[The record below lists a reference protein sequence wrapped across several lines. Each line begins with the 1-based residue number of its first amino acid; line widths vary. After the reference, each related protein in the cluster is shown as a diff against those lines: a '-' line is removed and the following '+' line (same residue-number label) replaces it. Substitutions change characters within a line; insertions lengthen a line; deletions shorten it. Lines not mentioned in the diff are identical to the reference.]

1 MKRVIFLIVV
11 LIGTIGINAQEYC
24 SFNANNALELD
35 AENGTALA
43 AGTVIGETASV
54 IATTGA
60 DDIYKPQSVKATV
73 GGIEISGG
81 LQGSTSNPRDI
92 EGGTPSTTLA
102 PPATGSFIVFHAK
115 ADGYLYVVLRASSNK
130 AHTVFEDGKAVSY
143 TFAATGDET
152 TDLGAVYYFTLPYTV
167 INGQN
172 AIQNSVEWAEQEYL
186 KASAPEK
193 YAAHWSEEES
203 GFQTWNKI
211 GIMGVGVIKFPV
223 RKGSKYIVNSNGAKI
238 TSGGFYFDTT
248 GDADVKVNGVCIL
261 ESDQKLP
268 PPLPI
273 QNITFADNTVKTICV
288 NHWDTNGDGEL
299 SPSEAAAVTDL
310 GTVFKDNKEITAF
323 DELQY
328 FTGISSIGDNAFSG
342 SSITSVIIPN
352 SVTLIG
358 NWAFYDCA
366 NLTSVSIPDG
376 VTSIGSFAFQNCI
389 GLTSATIPSHVTFL
403 GMCAFY
409 DCTSL
414 TTVTIPNSITSISAG
429 TFHSCSMTTIDI
441 PNSVKEIGYSAFGE
455 CANLTSVNIPNSVTS
470 IGDYSFSHCS
480 NLASVT
486 IPSSVTIIGEYAF
499 YGCSLTAITS
509 EIEEPFAINENVF
522 SNKNALLIVP
532 EGKTA
537 AYQAT
542 EGWNKFSNIKD
553 YDPRKR
559 TIHVETAGTLPTL
572 ISADE
577 KYQIEELTLT
587 GELNGT
593 DIHFIRDMA
602 GVDMDRMEESELCI
616 LCNETVFTKG
626 ILRSLDLSDANIV
639 EGGRDYYKMLWSS
652 SSRMYGDKQY
662 TKANTISESMFVYCR
677 PLVELILPRSVTS
690 ISPLLFA
697 DNYGGRIY
705 TNIKELRVA
714 EGNPYYV
721 SLSNGIGIIENNSN
735 TLILGLTNNIPS
747 SITSIGNDALNS
759 SSFIS
764 MTIPNSVK
772 SIGEK
777 AFNNSLLVLTE
788 EATTPPSITENSF
801 PTRANIVLHVPAGS
815 VEAYANADYW
825 KDFKSIGAI
834 GDIMK
839 GDIFT
844 AKTAEGMDL
853 SFCVTNVSP
862 FEAEI
867 WSVGE
872 YDNTQFDKSTVNIVS
887 IPSSVIGLGDHE
899 YNVTGI
905 GSSAFRD
912 CSALT
917 SVTIPNSVTS
927 IGGSA
932 FYACSRLTSITIPNS
947 VETIGSFAFSDCSG
961 LTSVTIPNSVTS
973 IGNYAFSGCKF
984 SSIISEIEEPFAI
997 NENVFSNKN
1006 ALLIVPE
1013 GKTAAY
1019 QATEGWNK
1027 FKNIRDYDPRKRT
1040 IHVET
1045 AGKLYSLISAEDK
1058 YLIEELTLTGE
1069 INGSDLSVI
1078 RDMAG
1083 KRKAIRSYEINSF
1096 DDFDDTDGRLSVLDM
1111 SDVKIVRGGVYLD
1124 FDGLDDGDSWIN
1136 LAQDDVIPTGVFY
1149 GCKKLTSISVPSGLK
1164 NVGTDAF
1171 EGTAW
1176 YENQPEGLVYIG
1188 NVLYKYKG
1196 DMPENY
1202 HITIKEGTIGIAN
1215 SAFYGRSTLS
1225 SIDIPESVKYI
1236 GINDFTFSDGRS
1248 PFYNF
1253 LEGLTSSNVFRECT
1267 SLTTI
1272 DLPNGVTYIGKCAFG
1287 NCSGLTSVTIPNSLT
1302 SIGPSTFS
1310 GCSAL
1315 TSVTI
1320 PNSVTSISGG
1330 AFSGCSAL
1338 TSVTIP
1344 NSVTSIGGYAF
1355 SGCSG
1360 LTSVT
1365 IPNSVTS
1372 IGSGV
1377 FADCSNLATIT
1388 VEAGNTVYNSPDGSN
1403 AIIET
1408 TSNKLVAGCKNTTI
1422 PNSVTSI
1429 GDYAFRGCNGLT
1441 SMTIPNSVTSIG
1453 GYAFFGCSGLTSVTI
1468 PNSVTSIGYYAFYNC
1483 NGLTSVTIP
1492 NSVTSIDWFAFWL
1505 CKSLISVTVDIQEPL
1520 AITYS
1525 IFDLGNQ
1532 ATPTLYV
1539 PKGSKAA
1546 YEAANVWKDFKEI
1559 KEFAKDEEVTC
1570 ALEDDNTATVMAA
1583 NDPTEKDLV
1592 ISESV
1597 MIGEESHPVTAIG
1610 EGAFKDNTELALV
1623 CIPETI
1629 EEIGNNAFAGC
1640 SGLTAIYSYSE
1651 EPIVLDGGKA
1661 TVRTRADGGEVSAS
1675 TVFALVDK
1683 NNCILYVPLNSA
1695 DKYRAAEG
1703 WGEFENIVEMKSN
1716 KPGDANNDGEIDGK
1730 DVDATVGYIMEGK
1743 TDSFIFKN
1751 ADVKADSKIN
1761 AADIVKI
1768 VNLKK

>member
-1 MKRVIFLIVV
+1 MKKLFLLFV
-11 LIGTIGINAQEYC
+11 L
-24 SFNANNALELD
+24 AL
-35 AENGTALA
+35 
-43 AGTVIGETASV
+43 
-54 IATTGA
+54 
-60 DDIYKPQSVKATV
+60 
-73 GGIEISGG
+73 
-81 LQGSTSNPRDI
+81 
-92 EGGTPSTTLA
+92 
-102 PPATGSFIVFHAK
+102 
-115 ADGYLYVVLRASSNK
+115 
-130 AHTVFEDGKAVSY
+130 
-143 TFAATGDET
+143 
-152 TDLGAVYYFTLPYTV
+152 LP
-167 INGQN
+167 
-172 AIQNSVEWAEQEYL
+172 L
-186 KASAPEK
+186 LASADAVEIDGIYYDFNTETKEAKVTINPN
-193 YAAHWSEEES
+193 YYS
-203 GFQTWNKI
+203 G
-211 GIMGVGVIKFPV
+211 
-223 RKGSKYIVNSNGAKI
+223 
-238 TSGGFYFDTT
+238 
-248 GDADVKVNGVCIL
+248 
-261 ESDQKLP
+261 E
-268 PPLPI
+268 
-273 QNITFADNTVKTICV
+273 
-288 NHWDTNGDGEL
+288 
-299 SPSEAAAVTDL
+299 
-310 GTVFKDNKEITAF
+310 
-323 DELQY
+323 
-328 FTGISSIGDNAFSG
+328 
-342 SSITSVIIPN
+342 
-352 SVTLIG
+352 
-358 NWAFYDCA
+358 
-366 NLTSVSIPDG
+366 
-376 VTSIGSFAFQNCI
+376 
-389 GLTSATIPSHVTFL
+389 
-403 GMCAFY
+403 
-409 DCTSL
+409 
-414 TTVTIPNSITSISAG
+414 VTIP
-429 TFHSCSMTTIDI
+429 D
-441 PNSVKEIGYSAFGE
+441 K
-455 CANLTSVNIPNSVTS
+455 VT
-470 IGDYSFSHCS
+470 Y
-480 NLASVT
+480 
-486 IPSSVTIIGEYAF
+486 E
-499 YGCSLTAITS
+499 
-509 EIEEPFAINENVF
+509 
-522 SNKNALLIVP
+522 
-532 EGKTA
+532 
-537 AYQAT
+537 
-542 EGWNKFSNIKD
+542 
-553 YDPRKR
+553 
-559 TIHVETAGTLPTL
+559 
-572 ISADE
+572 
-577 KYQIEELTLT
+577 
-587 GELNGT
+587 
-593 DIHFIRDMA
+593 
-602 GVDMDRMEESELCI
+602 
-616 LCNETVFTKG
+616 
-626 ILRSLDLSDANIV
+626 
-639 EGGRDYYKMLWSS
+639 
-652 SSRMYGDKQY
+652 
-662 TKANTISESMFVYCR
+662 
-677 PLVELILPRSVTS
+677 
-690 ISPLLFA
+690 
-697 DNYGGRIY
+697 
-705 TNIKELRVA
+705 
-714 EGNPYYV
+714 
-721 SLSNGIGIIENNSN
+721 
-735 TLILGLTNNIPS
+735 
-747 SITSIGNDALNS
+747 
-759 SSFIS
+759 
-764 MTIPNSVK
+764 
-772 SIGEK
+772 
-777 AFNNSLLVLTE
+777 
-788 EATTPPSITENSF
+788 
-801 PTRANIVLHVPAGS
+801 S
-815 VEAYANADYW
+815 VE
-825 KDFKSIGAI
+825 
-834 GDIMK
+834 
-839 GDIFT
+839 
-844 AKTAEGMDL
+844 
-853 SFCVTNVSP
+853 
-862 FEAEI
+862 
-867 WSVGE
+867 
-872 YDNTQFDKSTVNIVS
+872 
-887 IPSSVIGLGDHE
+887 
-899 YNVTGI
+899 YN
-905 GSSAFRD
+905 
-912 CSALT
+912 
-917 SVTIPNSVTS
+917 VTS
-927 IGGSA
+927 IGGTA
-932 FYACSRLTSITIPNS
+932 FYRSI
-947 VETIGSFAFSDCSG
+947 G
-961 LTSVTIPNSVTS
+961 LTSVTIPNSVISIGNNAFRNCSSLTSVTILNGVTS
-973 IGNYAFSGCKF
+973 IGKNAFQGCNMLTTLTIPHSVTSIGEGAFDGCDKLKLVFPKRTIHVEKAGTLSDLIGGVTGELTLTGEINGDDLAVIRVMGGESSFDNDFDPKHNNKNGSRLSVLDMSGVKIVKGGAYLKKRIDGQGYTEAVLAEDDVIPAGVFEGCKYLTSISIPSGLKNVGAYAFDGTAWYENQPDGLVYIGNILYTYKGEMPENTHIDIKEGTVGIANAAFGGQSSLSSITIPNSVKHIGCYDVEENDTGAFIILSGGGRVGFYGSYVFSGCTGLTSIDIPNGVTSIGKYAFFGCNF

-1302 SIGPSTFS
+1302 SIGPST
-1310 GCSAL
+1310 
-1315 TSVTI
+1315 
-1320 PNSVTSISGG
+1320 
-1330 AFSGCSAL
+1330 FSGCSAL

>member
-705 TNIKELRVA
+705 TNINELRVA

-853 SFCVTNVSP
+853 SFCVTDVSP

-1013 GKTAAY
+1013 GKTASY

-1027 FKNIRDYDPRKRT
+1027 FSKIRGSDLRKRT
-1040 IHVET
+1040 INVEM
-1045 AGKLYSLISAEDK
+1045 AGTLSNYIATDERF
-1058 YLIEELTLTGE
+1058 LIEELTLTGE
-1069 INGSDLSVI
+1069 LNIHDLLLLREMGGKDLFGNG
-1078 RDMAG
+1078 RYFKEAF
-1083 KRKAIRSYEINSF
+1083 K
-1096 DDFDDTDGRLSVLDM
+1096 DTDGKLSVLDM
-1111 SDVKIVRGGVYLD
+1111 SGAKIVEGFINGYDLYWKDGV
-1124 FDGLDDGDSWIN
+1124 DDGFVSLSN
-1136 LAQDDVIPTGVFY
+1136 DDDEIPPLIFY
-1149 GCKKLTSISVPSGLK
+1149 GCKRLSSITLPSSVKSIGCF
-1164 NVGTDAF
+1164 AF
-1171 EGTAW
+1171 EGTTW
-1176 YENQPEGLVYIG
+1176 YDNQPDGLVYLG
-1188 NVLYKYKG
+1188 NVLYAYKG
-1196 DMPENY
+1196 NMPEETNV
-1202 HITIKEGTIGIAN
+1202 TIKDGTLGIAF
-1215 SAFYGRSTLS
+1215 SAFFGCTGLKSLTIPKSVVSIGKGKIKESKNSVEPNNDNIINEFGLS
-1225 SIDIPESVKYI
+1225 
-1236 GINDFTFSDGRS
+1236 NRWTFSD
-1248 PFYNF
+1248 
-1253 LEGLTSSNVFRECT
+1253 CT
-1267 SLTTI
+1267 NLTTVI
-1272 DLPNGVTYIGKCAFG
+1272 SEIENPMEIEKVFSAETFANSTLFVPKGSKAAYEAANGWKEFKSIRSIEEHQPKRTIHVATAGTLPELISVDDKYEIEELTLSGELNGTDIHFIRDMAGVNMDNMTYKYKPELGAITNGKLRVLDMYDAHIVEGGRDYYKMLWMSESWMDWTGYQNTKENSISDCMFAG
-1287 NCSGLTSVTIPNSLT
+1287 CCRLRTLILPQSVT
-1302 SIGPSTFS
+1302 SIIDPFIDKPDVVDEIGV
-1310 GCSAL
+1310 GL

-1320 PNSVTSISGG
+1320 PNSVTSIS
-1330 AFSGCSAL
+1330 
-1338 TSVTIP
+1338 
-1344 NSVTSIGGYAF
+1344 
-1355 SGCSG
+1355 
-1360 LTSVT
+1360 
-1365 IPNSVTS
+1365 
-1372 IGSGV
+1372 
-1377 FADCSNLATIT
+1377 
-1388 VEAGNTVYNSPDGSN
+1388 E
-1403 AIIET
+1403 
-1408 TSNKLVAGCKNTTI
+1408 
-1422 PNSVTSI
+1422 
-1429 GDYAFRGCNGLT
+1429 
-1441 SMTIPNSVTSIG
+1441 
-1453 GYAFFGCSGLTSVTI
+1453 
-1468 PNSVTSIGYYAFYNC
+1468 
-1483 NGLTSVTIP
+1483 
-1492 NSVTSIDWFAFWL
+1492 
-1505 CKSLISVTVDIQEPL
+1505 
-1520 AITYS
+1520 
-1525 IFDLGNQ
+1525 
-1532 ATPTLYV
+1532 
-1539 PKGSKAA
+1539 
-1546 YEAANVWKDFKEI
+1546 
-1559 KEFAKDEEVTC
+1559 
-1570 ALEDDNTATVMAA
+1570 
-1583 NDPTEKDLV
+1583 
-1592 ISESV
+1592 
-1597 MIGEESHPVTAIG
+1597 
-1610 EGAFKDNTELALV
+1610 
-1623 CIPETI
+1623 
-1629 EEIGNNAFAGC
+1629 NAFAGC
-1640 SGLTAIYSYSE
+1640 KDLTLVISEIKSPYAIN
-1651 EPIVLDGGKA
+1651 DN
-1661 TVRTRADGGEVSAS
+1661 
-1675 TVFALVDK
+1675 VFADIPSDARL
-1683 NNCILYVPLNSA
+1683 IVPKGTKE
-1695 DKYRAAEG
+1695 KYQATDG
-1703 WGEFENIVEMKSN
+1703 WNRFTNIIDVED
-1716 KPGDANNDGEIDGK
+1716 GDANGDEEVNRQDVNDVE
-1730 DVDATVGYIMEGK
+1730 
-1743 TDSFIFKN
+1743 SFIMGERPTVF
-1751 ADVKADSKIN
+1751 VRS
-1761 AADIVKI
+1761 AADLNGDEKIDVVDIVLMQNI
-1768 VNLKK
+1768 INNE

>member
-602 GVDMDRMEESELCI
+602 GVDMNRMEESELCV

-626 ILRSLDLSDANIV
+626 ILRSLDLSDAHIV

-652 SSRMYGDKQY
+652 SSRKYGDKQY
-662 TKANTISESMFVYCR
+662 TMTNTISESMFVYCR
-677 PLVELILPRSVTS
+677 PLAELILPRSVTS
-690 ISPLLFA
+690 ISPLLFS
-697 DNYGGRIY
+697 DNYGGGSF
-705 TNIKELRVA
+705 TNIEVLNIA
-714 EGNPYYV
+714 EGNSYYE
-721 SLSNGIGIIENNSN
+721 SPNDCNAIIEKNTK
-735 TLILGLTNNIPS
+735 TLIVGCRTTKIPDDV
-747 SITSIGNDALNS
+747 TSIGNDA
-759 SSFIS
+759 FF
-764 MTIPNSVK
+764 
-772 SIGEK
+772 SI
-777 AFNNSLLVLTE
+777 
-788 EATTPPSITENSF
+788 
-801 PTRANIVLHVPAGS
+801 
-815 VEAYANADYW
+815 
-825 KDFKSIGAI
+825 
-834 GDIMK
+834 
-839 GDIFT
+839 
-844 AKTAEGMDL
+844 
-853 SFCVTNVSP
+853 
-862 FEAEI
+862 
-867 WSVGE
+867 VG
-872 YDNTQFDKSTVNIVS
+872 
-887 IPSSVIGLGDHE
+887 
-899 YNVTGI
+899 
-905 GSSAFRD
+905 
-912 CSALT
+912 
-917 SVTIPNSVTS
+917 
-927 IGGSA
+927 
-932 FYACSRLTSITIPNS
+932 LTSITIPSSVASIGENAFNGCGLLSLTAEPTTPPLIAESAFPNRANIVLQVPTGS
-947 VETIGSFAFSDCSG
+947 VE
-961 LTSVTIPNSVTS
+961 
-973 IGNYAFSGCKF
+973 
-984 SSIISEIEEPFAI
+984 
-997 NENVFSNKN
+997 
-1006 ALLIVPE
+1006 
-1013 GKTAAY
+1013 AY
-1019 QATEGWNK
+1019 
-1027 FKNIRDYDPRKRT
+1027 
-1040 IHVET
+1040 
-1045 AGKLYSLISAEDK
+1045 
-1058 YLIEELTLTGE
+1058 
-1069 INGSDLSVI
+1069 
-1078 RDMAG
+1078 
-1083 KRKAIRSYEINSF
+1083 
-1096 DDFDDTDGRLSVLDM
+1096 
-1111 SDVKIVRGGVYLD
+1111 
-1124 FDGLDDGDSWIN
+1124 
-1136 LAQDDVIPTGVFY
+1136 
-1149 GCKKLTSISVPSGLK
+1149 
-1164 NVGTDAF
+1164 
-1171 EGTAW
+1171 
-1176 YENQPEGLVYIG
+1176 
-1188 NVLYKYKG
+1188 
-1196 DMPENY
+1196 
-1202 HITIKEGTIGIAN
+1202 
-1215 SAFYGRSTLS
+1215 
-1225 SIDIPESVKYI
+1225 
-1236 GINDFTFSDGRS
+1236 
-1248 PFYNF
+1248 
-1253 LEGLTSSNVFRECT
+1253 
-1267 SLTTI
+1267 
-1272 DLPNGVTYIGKCAFG
+1272 
-1287 NCSGLTSVTIPNSLT
+1287 
-1302 SIGPSTFS
+1302 
-1310 GCSAL
+1310 
-1315 TSVTI
+1315 
-1320 PNSVTSISGG
+1320 
-1330 AFSGCSAL
+1330 
-1338 TSVTIP
+1338 
-1344 NSVTSIGGYAF
+1344 
-1355 SGCSG
+1355 
-1360 LTSVT
+1360 
-1365 IPNSVTS
+1365 
-1372 IGSGV
+1372 
-1377 FADCSNLATIT
+1377 
-1388 VEAGNTVYNSPDGSN
+1388 
-1403 AIIET
+1403 
-1408 TSNKLVAGCKNTTI
+1408 
-1422 PNSVTSI
+1422 
-1429 GDYAFRGCNGLT
+1429 
-1441 SMTIPNSVTSIG
+1441 
-1453 GYAFFGCSGLTSVTI
+1453 
-1468 PNSVTSIGYYAFYNC
+1468 
-1483 NGLTSVTIP
+1483 
-1492 NSVTSIDWFAFWL
+1492 
-1505 CKSLISVTVDIQEPL
+1505 
-1520 AITYS
+1520 
-1525 IFDLGNQ
+1525 
-1532 ATPTLYV
+1532 
-1539 PKGSKAA
+1539 SKADF
-1546 YEAANVWKDFKEI
+1546 WKDFKEI
-1559 KEFAKDEEVTC
+1559 KDFAKVEEVDC
-1570 ALEDDNTATVMAA
+1570 SVEDNNTATVTVA
-1583 NDPTEKDLV
+1583 NDPTEKDVV
-1592 ISESV
+1592 IPESV
-1597 MIGEESHPVTAIG
+1597 IIDGELYPVTAIG
-1610 EGAFKDNTELALV
+1610 EGAFKDNTALTLV

-1629 EEIGNNAFAGC
+1629 EEIGDEAFAGC
-1640 SGLTAIYSYSE
+1640 SNLTAIYSYSDD
-1651 EPIVLDGGKA
+1651 PIVLDSGKA
-1661 TVRTRADGGEVSAS
+1661 TVRTRTDGTEVSAS
-1675 TVFALVDK
+1675 TVFAEVDK

-1716 KPGDANNDGEIDGK
+1716 KPGDANNDGEVNGK
-1730 DVDATVGYIMEGK
+1730 DLEATSAYILEGK
-1743 TDSFIFKN
+1743 TVNFIFKN
-1751 ADVKADSKIN
+1751 ADVKTDSKIN